1 MISASLVQVI
11 AMTKTRRTESETVR
25 REQILN
31 AARKVLDTK
40 CYDATTVSDIVKEAG
55 VAQGTFYL
63 YFESK
68 KDAVMELG
76 RQVMGEMTRRLTA
89 AQRSD
94 ATFEEQLRLVLRTG
108 FQVAD
113 QNADLCRLM
122 HVGEE
127 SAGRKIKQAVG
138 VAENPFM
145 LSMVAMF
152 RSAIERGETFMCDP
166 EVAVRLLHRMVGG
179 ALQEA
184 HLYGDKEDT
193 KCIAETMEE
202 LVVRAFV
209 KR

>member
-1 MISASLVQVI
+1 
-11 AMTKTRRTESETVR
+11 MTTTRRTESETVR
-25 REQILN
+25 REQILS

-40 CYDATTVSDIVKEAG
+40 GYDATTVSDIVKEAG

-76 RQVMGEMTRRLTA
+76 RQVMGEMMRRLTA
-89 AQRSD
+89 AQSSD

-122 HVGEE
+122 HIGEE
-127 SAGRKIKQAVG
+127 SAGREIKQGMEVE
-138 VAENPFM
+138 ENPFM
-145 LSMVAMF
+145 LRMVAMF
-152 RSAIERGETFMCDP
+152 RGAIERGETLMCDP
-166 EVAVRLLHRMVGG
+166 QVAVRLLHRMVAG

-184 HLYGDKEDT
+184 HLYGDEEDAR
-193 KCIAETMEE
+193 CIAETMEE

-209 KR
+209 NR